1 MHKIKKLQSGNIISN
16 IGTTPM
22 HYQIPQVLQSNLY
35 SGPFA
40 TQNVPNLNP
49 QQTST
54 DFFQLNKT
62 KNNTHATQNL
72 ISSIV
77 AQSFANKVSDKI
89 FDDSEMGRN
98 LGTIFSSGLGSA
110 GNTILSNIVKG
121 ENFLQGVSQNVGA
134 SIAGTAAGLGANY
147 IGQGITSL
155 MGNSKLGKFTGQATA
170 TTAGTIGSQLA
181 VNAITKNSAPL
192 FSSTRKY
199 GLGAAKGSINP
210 YALGATAIGMGLSA
224 ATGPSHEY
232 EGRYG
237 NITKTMDTV
246 YDYLQTGVSFVPIYG
261 QAIAAGMALNK
272 GLSNIF
278 GSTDGMTKQDA
289 ILGSA
294 FMPAPVKWL
303 NMIGARRTGDFY
315 NQSWQNTERANSFM
329 QNSFGNLGEKFDKAR
344 EESAK
349 KYGGF
354 SQGARRRAQRNI
366 DFANYAWD
374 KILEMADQNEYQNIR
389 SEIMSSINNQRYA
402 QNILGGWTPLAR
414 GKQGMKIFNN
424 ATNHNLG
431 MRLLSGAALIDN
443 KQMMLCNVVD

>member
-1 MHKIKKLQSGNIISN
+1 MRKIKKLYLGNIISN
-16 IGTTPM
+16 IGTTPI
-22 HYQIPQVLQSNLY
+22 HYQTPQVSYSNLY

-40 TQNVPNLNP
+40 SQNVPNLNP
-49 QQTST
+49 QQSGI

-62 KNNTHATQNL
+62 QNDTRATQNL

-77 AQSFANKVSDKI
+77 AQSFANKVSDKV

-110 GNTILSNIVKG
+110 GNTVLNNVVKG
-121 ENFLQGVSQNVGA
+121 ENFLKGVSQNAGA

-147 IGQGITSL
+147 LGQGITSL
-155 MGNSKLGKFTGQATA
+155 MGNSKIGKFTGQAAA
-170 TTAGTIGSQLA
+170 TVGGTIGSQLA
-181 VNAITKNSAPL
+181 VNAITKNTAPL
-192 FSSTRKY
+192 FSSTGKW

-232 EGRYG
+232 EGKYG
-237 NITKTMDTV
+237 NITQTMDTM
-246 YDYLQTGVSFVPIYG
+246 YDYLQTGASLIPVYG
-261 QAIAAGMALNK
+261 QAISAGMALNK

-278 GSTDGMTKQDA
+278 GSTDGLTKQDA

-303 NMIGARRTGDFY
+303 NMSGAKRTGDFY

-329 QNSFGNLGEKFDKAR
+329 QNSFGNLGEKFDRAR

-349 KYGGF
+349 KYGTF

-366 DFANYAWD
+366 DFANTAWN

-389 SEIMSSINNQRYA
+389 SELMTSINNQRYA

-443 KQMMLCNVVD
+443 KQMILCNVVD